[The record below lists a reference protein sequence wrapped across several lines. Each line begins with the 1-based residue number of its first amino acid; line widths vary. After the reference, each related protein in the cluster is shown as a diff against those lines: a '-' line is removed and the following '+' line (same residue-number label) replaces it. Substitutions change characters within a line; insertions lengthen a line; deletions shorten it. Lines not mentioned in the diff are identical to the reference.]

1 MKTAAYTICK
11 NEIKKLDQWLYYT
24 KDFDYRV
31 VLDTGSTD
39 GTFQALQK
47 VSNIILNQLILDEFK
62 FDIARNTNLM
72 MIPQDVDWCLSPDM
86 DEYFSINVLDQITKT
101 EAQFPHVTNISCA
114 RLDIYSDEVFVGQPK
129 HIGTN
134 KIHRRHLY
142 EWRMPVYEHLS
153 YIGPGSEAE
162 IYNPE
167 VFLIHDQDINKPR
180 NKQYLGLFQQ
190 EHANNPQNTWNNWYL
205 TNEYFKR
212 KDMEGFVTVG
222 TDFCKYHDNK
232 SDSKYREVLQAL
244 TRFSQA
250 EEVPEHLRSKILEDL
265 NINPA

>member
-39 GTFQALQK
+39 GTFEALQK
-47 VSNIILNQLILDEFK
+47 VPNIILNQLILDEFR
-62 FDIARNTNLM
+62 FDTARNVNLM
-72 MIPQDVDWCLSPDM
+72 MVPQDVDWCLSPDM
-86 DEYFSINVLDQITKT
+86 DEYFSINVLEEIART
-101 EAQFPHVTNISCA
+101 EAQYSNVTNVSCA
-114 RLDIYSDEVFVGQPK
+114 RLDIYSPEVFVGRPK

-134 KIHRRHLY
+134 KIHRRHMY
-142 EWRMPVYEHLS
+142 EWRMPIYEHLS

-167 VFLIHDQDINKPR
+167 VFLIHDQDITKPR
-180 NKQYLGLFQQ
+180 NKQYLDLFIK
-190 EHANNPQNTWNNWYL
+190 EHDANPQNTWNSWYL

-212 KDMEGFVTVG
+212 QDMEGFVNVG
-222 TDFCKYHDNK
+222 VDFCRYHDNK
-232 SDSKYREVLQAL
+232 SDTKYSEVLEVL
-244 TRFSQA
+244 TRFAQSA
-250 EEVPEHLRSKILEDL
+250 EVPESLKAKIKTELHL
-265 NINPA
+265 